1 MIEVAELKRN
11 RLFRTLD
18 EAQLQFIAQ
27 QMIRRVYAP
36 GQFIFVEGED
46 AVGLWFILRGKVK
59 ILKHS
64 RSGRLQGLCVVNT
77 GKCFGGCPLFDT
89 ETNPADAQALSEVTL
104 AVLPRHS
111 LRQII
116 QHDAQI
122 TLTLMQLYNQRT
134 QLLARL
140 GESLGAW
147 PVSLRVNDCL
157 IAHAGQEDSD
167 LVVRLTHE
175 EISTLVGTAREVVSR
190 HLSLLESQAIIQ
202 TSPGKITIQDVVAL
216 ETPCLGNYA
225 SSA

>member
-1 MIEVAELKRN
+1 MIEIAELKRN
-11 RLFRTLD
+11 SLFRTLD
-18 EAQLQFIAQ
+18 NEQLTFMAEN
-27 QMIRRVYAP
+27 MIRRAYSP

-46 AVGLWFILRGKVK
+46 AVGLWFILQGKVK

-89 ETNPADAQALSEVTL
+89 DTNPADAQALSDVIL
-104 AVLPRHS
+104 AILPRQN

-116 QHDAQI
+116 KYDPQI
-122 TLTLMQLYNQRT
+122 TLKLMQLYNQRT

-157 IAHAGQEDSD
+157 IAHAGQEGSS

-190 HLSLLESQAIIQ
+190 HLSQLESQQVIQ

-225 SSA
+225 STA